1 MSNNKNTNTEK
12 TKEKK
17 TSEKNA
23 SEKKKLGKKEIF
35 IIVFAAVALVGI
47 TLGIVLGI
55 IFNKKKSFDYNT
67 ANLSKYVTLD
77 EKYYNGYNVKVD
89 IPEITDADV
98 EEEMLK
104 LLCANKIVPE
114 GPVYNIPGIT
124 ISAGDIANIYYRGY
138 TMENDIKTYFD
149 GGCNFA
155 DTYTALEI
163 GSGTFV
169 PGFESGLINK
179 NQENYAT
186 MTKHE
191 SGVVRPGDL
200 ISITYSMLSG
210 DGTSKR
216 AQTVL
221 IDLSDPELD
230 DRWGEGFRAY
240 FLNKIIDKDKVYAT
254 GVSSDEALKVK
265 TVSKDDGSAKYDI
278 YFDITIS
285 VACRISEGEKLIV
298 EGKFPTD
305 YTSEDLRGKT
315 GYFEVYIVS
324 VKDYDVPVLNDAFIT
339 DTLKVSADELAKY
352 EGDNLVEKYKKLLK
366 EELNTERDEKIT
378 AFIENTFWDQAIAN
392 AEFKKLPESE
402 LDKHVNSAIFDLTA
416 LFEGGYGSYYNNDFD
431 AFARAY
437 LELSSNADWRAQLR
451 KDAEASVKQRLVFY
465 YIVREENIEP
475 SDAEYNAIYD
485 KVFAEH
491 LQDYLDYYKITEDSE
506 GYAEKLETAKETI
519 KNTYGDSYWS
529 ELVIYEYAME
539 KIVSF
544 ANVSYS

>member
-254 GVSSDEALKVK
+254 GVSSDETLKVK

-324 VKDYDVPVLNDAFIT
+324 VKDYDVPALNDAFIT

-402 LDKHVNSAIFDLTA
+402 LDKHVNSAISDLTA

-437 LELSSNADWRAQLR
+437 LEPSSNADWRAQLR

-465 YIVREENIEP
+465 YIVREENIKP

>member
-254 GVSSDEALKVK
+254 GVSSDETLKVK

-324 VKDYDVPVLNDAFIT
+324 VKDYDVPALNDAFIT

-402 LDKHVNSAIFDLTA
+402 LDKHVNSAISDLTA

-465 YIVREENIEP
+465 YIVREENIKP

>member
-402 LDKHVNSAIFDLTA
+402 LDKHVNSAISDLTA

-465 YIVREENIEP
+465 YIVREENIKP

>member
-324 VKDYDVPVLNDAFIT
+324 VKDYDVPALNDAFIT

-402 LDKHVNSAIFDLTA
+402 LDKHVNSAISDLTA

-465 YIVREENIEP
+465 YIVREENIKP